1 MKRKNHLI
9 EAVAE
14 ADNLRLAFHKACRG
28 KRTKSEVLHLRDN
41 LDDELTKLRSEL
53 LEGAFVWGPY
63 DSFKVFDPKERL
75 ISAAPFRSRVAQHAL
90 INICE
95 PVFEAYQIFDSHAC
109 RKGKGL
115 DAALRRALSFS
126 RHGDWYLKM
135 DIRKYFDTID
145 HDVLKGLLSR
155 RFKDKAV
162 IGLFDGIIAS
172 YATLPGKGVPIGN
185 LTSQYFANHYLAPL
199 DHFIKEDLRVRRYV
213 RYMDDFVLWSG
224 SKPELI
230 EHNQQ
235 IDDFLKERLK
245 LILKPLQ
252 INACD
257 RGMTFLGY
265 RIFPDGVGLAKRS
278 RDRFR
283 RKAILYTKFF
293 EAGLWDEAELARHM
307 EPLLAFVRRWGSR
320 AFRERVIK
328 GCGLC
333 PEARNG

>member
-9 EAVAE
+9 ESIVT
-14 ADNLRLAFHKACRG
+14 ADNLRLAFYKACRG
-28 KRTKSEVLHLRDN
+28 KRTTPEVLHLRDN
-41 LDDELTKLRSEL
+41 LDDELSKLRSEL
-53 LEGAFVWGPY
+53 LEGSFVWGPY

-75 ISAAPFRSRVAQHAL
+75 ISAAPFMSRVAQHAL

-145 HDVLKGLLSR
+145 HAVLKDLLSR

-162 IGLFDGIIAS
+162 TRLFDSVIAS
-172 YATLPGKGVPIGN
+172 YATLPGKGAPIGN

-213 RYMDDFVLWSG
+213 RYMDDFVVWSS
-224 SKPELI
+224 SKSELM
-230 EHNQQ
+230 ETNQQ
-235 IDDFLKERLK
+235 IDAFLQERLK
-245 LILKPLQ
+245 LILKPVQ

-265 RIFPDGVGLAKRS
+265 RIFPHGAGLAKRS

-283 RKAILYTKFF
+283 RKAMLYTKFY
-293 EAGLWDEAELARHM
+293 EAGLWDEAEAARHM
-307 EPLLAFVRRWGSR
+307 EPLLAFVRRGASR
-320 AFRERVIK
+320 DFRERVIK
-328 GCGLC
+328 ECGLC